1 MLRCL
6 SPKITEQRAIGMSRR
21 AASPVCLSWAL
32 VQHRPSRS
40 DTSSNPG
47 IPHRSKYPCP
57 TLAGLDGINK
67 GENVPPST
75 DTVPRTVLYLSFELP
90 LCTSCARIECFHH
103 IGLALSERSAL
114 IRRYITLGRSSP
126 LMLRFTSEIDWPLAK
141 SGVHRITRLNR
152 GPTSVPE
159 TFAEGAKSLFQ
170 MHAIREL
177 LDSLYHMVVQRL
189 YLFCGGGPH
198 AVQCSAENHAGVCHP
213 GRSGSSSRGDLLGTT
228 C

>member
-21 AASPVCLSWAL
+21 AASPVCSSWAS
-32 VQHRPSRS
+32 VQHRPTRS
-40 DTSSNPG
+40 DTPSNPG

-75 DTVPRTVLYLSFELP
+75 DTVPRTVRYLSFELP

-152 GPTSVPE
+152 GPTSVPGS
-159 TFAEGAKSLFQ
+159 FADG
-170 MHAIREL
+170 
-177 LDSLYHMVVQRL
+177 
-189 YLFCGGGPH
+189 
-198 AVQCSAENHAGVCHP
+198 
-213 GRSGSSSRGDLLGTT
+213 
-228 C
+228 